1 IIVLILVYFFPDV
14 IRRIS
19 AKGLGDVSEGPQVL
33 TDALNAPTPTA
44 STIFGPGTL
53 ADLAVTTVLILVGV
67 LALMLPVTWVYMSAR
82 PIPGHNQ
89 AIVQTLIILPLV
101 VAGLVVI
108 IQHSLSPAFHLVG

>member
-1 IIVLILVYFFPDV
+1 MPVIRELVDVITMKSDRPMRRLLAYYGILAIIVLILVYFFPDV

-53 ADLAVTTVLILVGV
+53 ADLAVS
-67 LALMLPVTWVYMSAR
+67 VTG
-82 PIPGHNQ
+82 PTDGQP
-89 AIVQTLIILPLV
+89 T
-101 VAGLVVI
+101 
-108 IQHSLSPAFHLVG
+108 